1 MATMGECFPAA
12 RPRTR
17 CIITATSFGRPV
29 RNAGPV
35 DAGKV
40 NSIGFL
46 LADKKAGPFKLE
58 VEWIKV
64 LRAAADE

>member
-1 MATMGECFPAA
+1 MPLKELQ
-12 RPRTR
+12 
-17 CIITATSFGRPV
+17 ATSFGRPV
-29 RNAGPV
+29 KDAGPV
-35 DAGKV
+35 EASKV

-64 LRAAADE
+64 VRAAAGE